1 LSYRDGVGDNAQ
13 LLLRTI
19 KGTADFSG
27 RSRRTEVIYYWIAAA
42 LAGVIVGFP
51 LTSALSFGEAIK
63 VNEALRLV
71 FLVPMFALFARRL
84 HDQDRTG
91 WWALLLPI
99 SIALSIPDL
108 LAWASADPQIIMAER
123 GPWWLALIGVLI
135 GLAILVLFLLPGTE
149 GPNRFG
155 NDPRLTD

>member
-13 LLLRTI
+13 LVLRTI

-42 LAGVIVGFP
+42 VAGAIVGIP
-51 LTSALSFGEAIK
+51 STAALSFGEGII
-63 VNEALRLV
+63 VNEVVRLL
-71 FLVPMFALFARRL
+71 FFVPTFALFARRL
-84 HDQDRTG
+84 HDQDRSG
-91 WWALLLPI
+91 WWAWLLPI

-108 LAWASADPQIIMAER
+108 LAWASADPQIIMADH
-123 GPWWLALIGVLI
+123 GPRWLTWIGVPV
-135 GLAILVLFLLPGTE
+135 GLAILVLFFLPGSE

-155 NDPRLTD
+155 DDPRLTD